1 MAEIRLENVSK
12 RYTEDKR
19 TMYAVREVNLTITQG
34 EFVFLIGS
42 SGAGKSTLLQLIG
55 SEIYPDE
62 GVVYLNDVNIARL
75 IGPWRTRATR
85 SFGIVNQ
92 QCQLIRKR
100 TIGDNLLLAAN
111 AGFLAV
117 LLFARHKWKAMGKL
131 DKAYIDG
138 FQGWKRYALLAVKLL
153 LTAGVIWELLVG
165 LPGVETYYPAELSIG
180 ECRRV
185 ELARALINSPPLL
198 LLDELTANLD
208 DDNIWDLMHLL
219 NELNTRGTT
228 IVMATHASQYVN
240 IMRRRVVTLVDGR
253 VAGDVKNG
261 KYGDIV

>member
-1 MAEIRLENVSK
+1 M
-12 RYTEDKR
+12 
-19 TMYAVREVNLTITQG
+19 NLTITQG

-111 AGFLAV
+111 AGGML
-117 LLFARHKWKAMGKL
+117 RRSKSR
-131 DKAYIDG
+131 
-138 FQGWKRYALLAVKLL
+138 QAVKKAL
-153 LTAGVIWELLVG
+153 GIVG
-165 LPGVETYYPAELSIG
+165 LPGVETDYPAELSVG